1 MLADPGA
8 VLGEQRQRLFVGLT
22 QFRAVFNR
30 IQMAD
35 RREDASQHIVHFR
48 QRLAKIFP
56 AIRRAMRHRAF
67 HRGPAILQR
76 FVTAG
81 TTCSGLIAEK
91 GGREKGVNNGLVI
104 CAVLLKRVNEARV
117 RRLCM
122 RSRMGDSWGNF
133 NDGRCV
139 SLGIA
144 AISPPVAGKARHA
157 VQRAGNHINA
167 FFAPSPRP
175 PTDSAA
181 ARIAVR
187 GWRRIAGNPPAAR
200 C

>member
-56 AIRRAMRHRAF
+56 AIRRAVRHRAF

-76 FVTAG
+76 FG
-81 TTCSGLIAEK
+81 D
-91 GGREKGVNNGLVI
+91 RRDH
-104 CAVLLKRVNEARV
+104 VLWFDRRKRRQGE
-117 RRLCM
+117 RR
-122 RSRMGDSWGNF
+122 
-133 NDGRCV
+133 
-139 SLGIA
+139 
-144 AISPPVAGKARHA
+144 
-157 VQRAGNHINA
+157 Q
-167 FFAPSPRP
+167 
-175 PTDSAA
+175 
-181 ARIAVR
+181 
-187 GWRRIAGNPPAAR
+187 
-200 C
+200 